1 MTAIPRR
8 QKACIPCA
16 ESKRRCDKE
25 LPECRRC
32 IEKDLD
38 CAYPQPRKRRRDLG
52 TAHETQAIEPSSVV
66 TSGVETEHTGSLV
79 LSEHISV
86 NGPAASDATRGGHLD
101 LGHWDL
107 ISTNRLEAAFLDEAI
122 TPHMITSTAPTPI
135 LFPDQALSI
144 HDSNNFHGKSSIPF
158 FLQDETFR
166 MHHKQHD
173 VDCVMTVEMEPFIG
187 EVEKMLQSWVT
198 NGSSGFIHRR
208 LYNKGMPTCVQDA
221 FTTFAAYANRT
232 PATKET
238 ILQIADD
245 RASTLTQHAVNPA
258 VDGIQEIWAHL
269 ARVHSL
275 FVYVFMRLFDGS
287 VRMRAS
293 AARQIPTLRSWVGQM
308 WETVKRHNW
317 DDYPSIRD
325 SQRPLLGTS
334 GEFHSDYDT
343 ATEIWQLWILTE
355 SVRRTYL
362 IIDITLNTFEIMT
375 VGRAE
380 CEGYVLFTARRG
392 LWDADSAVKWF
403 KLCRGDAQSPLMV
416 PSLTPR
422 PVISQ
427 YPSREFDDF
436 AKLCWS
442 FVVGMDK
449 IQSWV
454 DKVQ

>member
-1 MTAIPRR
+1 MAAIPRR

-16 ESKRRCDKE
+16 ESKRRCDKQ
-25 LPECRRC
+25 LPACRRC

-38 CAYPQPRKRRRDLG
+38 CAYPQPRKRRRDPG
-52 TAHETQAIEPSSVV
+52 TAHETQAIPTSGHTESLVLPEQTSFSGTAGSDA
-66 TSGVETEHTGSLV
+66 TSGVH
-79 LSEHISV
+79 
-86 NGPAASDATRGGHLD
+86 PD

-107 ISTNRLEAAFLDEAI
+107 ISANNLEAAFLDEAI
-122 TPHMITSTAPTPI
+122 TPPQITSTAPTPI
-135 LFPDQALSI
+135 LIPDQALSI
-144 HDSNNFHGKSSIPF
+144 HDSNNFLRKSSTPF
-158 FLQDETFR
+158 FLQDDTFR

-173 VDCVMTVEMEPFIG
+173 PDCVTTVEMEPFIG

-198 NGSSGFIHRR
+198 NGSSNFIHRR
-208 LYNKGMPTCVQDA
+208 LYDKGMPTCVQDA

-245 RASTLTQHAVNPA
+245 RATTLTQHTVNPA
-258 VDGIQEIWAHL
+258 VNGIQEIWAHL

-275 FVYVFMRLFDGS
+275 FVYVFIRLFDGS

-293 AARQIPTLRSWVGQM
+293 AAQQIPTLRSWLGQM

-325 SQRPLLGTS
+325 AYRPLLGTS
-334 GEFHSDYDT
+334 SEFHSDYDT

-375 VGRAE
+375 VGRAD
-380 CEGYVLFTARRG
+380 CEGYVLFTARCG
-392 LWDADSAVKWF
+392 LWDANSAVKWF
-403 KLCRGDAQSPLMV
+403 NLCRGDARSPLMV
-416 PSLTPR
+416 PSLTPQ

-427 YPSREFDDF
+427 YLSTEFDEF

-442 FVVGMDK
+442 FVVGTDK

-454 DKVQ
+454 DRMQ